1 MIPRTLVPTD
11 VRPLA
16 PGAEKKNGHRL
27 TTYMDDRTV
36 VPPDLSDAPPL
47 DGKTTIPSHLPL
59 GVLVDRTLVPRGMA
73 VKPYENTRPLSESV
87 PLAILDS
94 RVVVPAYVEPTAPE
108 ERKEFER
115 APQMTAQLREVIEPD
130 IFMTGDANLLMEP
143 EHGRDT
149 KSNVFT
155 QFSSVL
161 VHIGLIVF
169 IIFIPK
175 LFPAHVPTT
184 TEIELARNQL
194 GLTYIRPYL
203 GETSKSPAP
212 AGPKVRIDKKTLNT
226 AAPPRPETHFP
237 TPPAPSESA
246 PPDLPAAP
254 TPRTTVNPNPP
265 AAAPPTTP
273 QPSQIQPLP
282 TPTPGRLN
290 LQLPNSSPGRA
301 IQDQLSDA
309 VKRSGAGGTY
319 TQNGNVPRGAGSGGG
334 GGGGGLGVGNAV
346 SILTPTEGVD
356 FSSYITRM
364 LATIKRNWSTVMPE
378 SAMMG
383 EQGTVFITFQINQDG
398 SVPGPD
404 PTLERTSGKDPL
416 DTAAM
421 SSIKTSNPFDPLPSQ
436 FHGPYI
442 RLRIIFLYNPP
453 RGWDYSKLP

>member
-36 VPPDLSDAPPL
+36 VPSELSDAAPL

-73 VKPYENTRPLSESV
+73 VKPYESTRPLSESV

-94 RVVVPAYVEPTAPE
+94 RVVVPAYVEPTVAG
-108 ERKEFER
+108 ERKDFER
-115 APQMTAQLREVIEPD
+115 TPQMTAQLREVIEPD

-143 EHGRDT
+143 EPGRDT

-155 QFSSVL
+155 KFSSVL
-161 VHIGLIVF
+161 VHIGLIIF
-169 IIFIPK
+169 IIFIPR
-175 LFPAHVPTT
+175 LFPPHVPTT

-226 AAPPRPETHFP
+226 AAPPRPEAHLP
-237 TPPAPSESA
+237 TPPAPTESA

-265 AAAPPTTP
+265 AAAPPTAV

-282 TPTPGRLN
+282 TPTPGKLN
-290 LQLPNSSPGRA
+290 LELPNASPGRA

-309 VKRSGAGGTY
+309 VKRSGSGGGTY
-319 TQNGNVPRGAGSGGG
+319 AQSGNMPRGAGGGG
-334 GGGGGLGVGNAV
+334 NGRGGPGVGNAV

-364 LATIKRNWSTVMPE
+364 LATIKRNWVTVMPE
-378 SAMMG
+378 SANMG
-383 EQGTVFITFQINQDG
+383 EKGMVFITFQINPDG

-416 DTAAM
+416 DSAAM
-421 SSIKTSNPFDPLPSQ
+421 SAIKTSNPFDPLPSQ
-436 FHGPYI
+436 FHGPFI
-442 RLRIIFLYNPP
+442 RLRIIFLYNLPL
-453 RGWDYSKLP
+453 DYARAP